1 MRNERAWHT
10 LQPTALVH
18 EALVR
23 LYESSAFEN
32 AADRRYLFAA
42 ATRAMRR
49 VLVDHARMRKAE
61 KRGGGMTK
69 VPIDFAIAS
78 VEARQIDVLDL
89 DAALKRL
96 GELSPRQEQVI
107 ELRFFGGLS
116 VPEVAQQLGR
126 GLSTI
131 EADLKAAKAFL
142 YGQLTA

>member
-1 MRNERAWHT
+1 
-10 LQPTALVH
+10 
-18 EALVR
+18 
-23 LYESSAFEN
+23 
-32 AADRRYLFAA
+32 
-42 ATRAMRR
+42 
-49 VLVDHARMRKAE
+49 
-61 KRGGGMTK
+61 MTK